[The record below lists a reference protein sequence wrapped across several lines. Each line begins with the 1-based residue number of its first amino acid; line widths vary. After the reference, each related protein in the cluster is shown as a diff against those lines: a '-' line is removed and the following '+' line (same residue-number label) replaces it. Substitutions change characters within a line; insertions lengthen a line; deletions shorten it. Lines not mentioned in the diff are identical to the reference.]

1 MIPIKGVIGW
11 DVVGVEFAEKLSRLN
26 GDIDFEIDSPG
37 GSVFDGISIF
47 NAIKNYNKGKCNIKV
62 VGDASS
68 MAAYIMLAGDSLKF
82 ESNAVVC
89 IHNPWS
95 LCVGDYN
102 AMKEQATLLE
112 KLAALYASKF
122 VEKGLFEE
130 KEIRQLMDAETWFI
144 GSKDLKKLG
153 EVIGVSDD
161 ENTDNDDEN
170 ENAENDRDI
179 KIAACREKMKFCENK
194 VKELNSQNLD
204 KVAALI
210 GDVKFNAQAPT
221 TKEKTQT
228 QCNTQ
233 KPKGAKK
240 MDLNELKTAHAELYK
255 QVLAQGAKDERAR
268 VSAFLGFIDV
278 DKDATIKAINDGVEI
293 TDNAFQASILMAKV
307 KQETIKG
314 MEEGNPPQVD
324 PQQEEHAQE
333 GGEDA
338 GKQAE
343 EEKAKE
349 EQAKKDKA
357 SFAKIMELCG
367 VSVDEK

>member
-11 DVVGVEFAEKLSRLN
+11 DVVGVEFAERLSRLN

-47 NAIKNYNKGKCNIKV
+47 NAIKNYKKGKCNIKV

-144 GSKDLKKLG
+144 GSNDLKKLG
-153 EVIGVSDD
+153 EVIDG
-161 ENTDNDDEN
+161 ENTGNNDDGEN
-170 ENAENDRDI
+170 TENDKDI
-179 KIAACREKMKFCENK
+179 KIAACRERMKFCENK
-194 VKELNSQNLD
+194 IKDLNSQNLD

-210 GDVKFNAQAPT
+210 GDVKFNAQAPI
-221 TKEKTQT
+221 KKTEN
-228 QCNTQ
+228 QCNIQ
-233 KPKGAKK
+233 QSKGAKK

-255 QVLAQGAKDERAR
+255 EVMAQGAKDERAR

-278 DKDATIKAINDGVEI
+278 DKDATIKAIQDGVSI

-314 MEEGNPPQVD
+314 MEEGNPPAVD

-338 GKQAE
+338 GKQAN

-349 EQAKKDKA
+349 EQAEKEKQ
-357 SFAKIMELCG
+357 SFAKIMEYCG
-367 VSVDEK
+367 LPLDK

>member
-11 DVVGVEFAEKLSRLN
+11 DVVGIEFAERLSRLN

-95 LCVGDYN
+95 YAVGDYN
-102 AMKEQATLLE
+102 TMKEQANLLE
-112 KLAALYASKF
+112 KLAVLYASKF

-130 KEIRQLMDAETWFI
+130 NEIRQLMDKETWFI

-153 EVIGVSDD
+153 EVIGGDD
-161 ENTDNDDEN
+161 ENTNNDGE

-194 VKELNSQNLD
+194 IKELNSQNLD

-210 GDVKFNAQAPT
+210 GDIKFNAKMPAAT
-221 TKEKTQT
+221 TKQQS
-228 QCNTQ
+228 QCNIQ
-233 KPKGAKK
+233 VKGARK

-255 QVLAQGAKDERAR
+255 EVMAQGAADERAR
-268 VSAFLGFIDV
+268 VNAFLGFIDV
-278 DKDATIKAINDGVEI
+278 DKDATIKAIQDGVSI

-324 PQQEEHAQE
+324 PQQEEHAKE
-333 GGEDA
+333 GGEEA
-338 GKQAE
+338 GKQAA

-349 EQAKKDKA
+349 EQAKKDQK

-367 VSVDEK
+367 VSVDK